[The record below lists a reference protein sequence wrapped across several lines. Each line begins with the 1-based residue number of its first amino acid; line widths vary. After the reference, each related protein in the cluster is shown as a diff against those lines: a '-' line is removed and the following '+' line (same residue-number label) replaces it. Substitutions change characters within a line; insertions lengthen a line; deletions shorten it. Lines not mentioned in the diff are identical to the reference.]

1 MLLSIIVPVYQ
12 VEDYLETCI
21 KSMLDCHGFSYEIIL
36 VTKPSDDKSERI
48 ACKLQEENNDK
59 IKIIN
64 QDKDGLSNARNAGL
78 KCAKGEYVAF
88 FDSDDYIDANVFSE
102 LIKKIEKKDNIETVI
117 SDYCIVGNSR
127 NISMIDTIE
136 GDESICNSDYLS
148 TFLKKRRNYWNAW
161 QYVLKRNFLLENN
174 LFFLEGVH
182 SEDIEFATR
191 VILNSSNFAF
201 FGKPYYYYRIG
212 REGSLAN
219 KVTLKHIVDLM
230 NILEI
235 SMNMVKE
242 ESADFKKYL
251 QDKLILQYILSF
263 VMIYD
268 VKKGERKR
276 AIEII
281 EEKKDVYTGNVQSI
295 TKKIFMRLGVLNG
308 ARILKVIRV
317 IRRIVLKIH

>member
-1 MLLSIIVPVYQ
+1 M
-12 VEDYLETCI
+12 
-21 KSMLDCHGFSYEIIL
+21 
-36 VTKPSDDKSERI
+36 
-48 ACKLQEENNDK
+48 
-59 IKIIN
+59 
-64 QDKDGLSNARNAGL
+64 
-78 KCAKGEYVAF
+78 
-88 FDSDDYIDANVFSE
+88 
-102 LIKKIEKKDNIETVI
+102 
-117 SDYCIVGNSR
+117 
-127 NISMIDTIE
+127 
-136 GDESICNSDYLS
+136 
-148 TFLKKRRNYWNAW
+148 
-161 QYVLKRNFLLENN
+161 ENN

-317 IRRIVLKIH
+317 IRRMVLKIH